1 MSDETPEG
9 NQESGNEA
17 ESAVPKS
24 KGSKSTYALNKLD
37 QELADQYGW
46 TPQQAEESRLYL

>member
-1 MSDETPEG
+1 MNNEQDPE
-9 NQESGNEA
+9 QVEPDIEA
-17 ESAVPKS
+17 PDTLEIND
-24 KGSKSTYALNKLD
+24 SKSTYTLNKLD